1 MNLLVVF
8 EIGANM
14 VHLVKHQQHFLLE
27 LSEWGTWVGVLV
39 ECLRKNNFLKK
50 TEDEKSRY
58 VCTTNRRLRIYYFS
72 GIKHLSSGFINCIY
86 SPRIRVKFW
95 IRLALSLSMSKCW
108 KQVQCQLC
116 MYLLEIYL
124 LNFNIYNIRTLS
136 IIFKR
141 LDISFKHCTFF
152 HF

>member
-8 EIGANM
+8 EIGVNM

-27 LSEWGTWVGVLV
+27 LNQWGTWVGVRV
-39 ECLRKNNFLKK
+39 ECFWKIIFSRKYENV
-50 TEDEKSRY
+50 D
-58 VCTTNRRLRIYYFS
+58 VCTTNGRLGIYYFS
-72 GIKHLSSGFINCIY
+72 GIKRLSSGFINCIN

-95 IRLALSLSMSKCW
+95 TSLALSLSMSKCW

-116 MYLLEIYL
+116 MYLLEIHL
-124 LNFNIYNIRTLS
+124 LNFNIYNIRKWS